1 MSTVLT
7 VLTLASGLFALLT
20 GVFALRA
27 GLRLRRTYLG
37 LRRYLYTEV
46 TQLTSRTSEVE
57 RSLTALDARIG
68 ALPVR
73 VRELQQNLATL
84 RILSGTLGN
93 SLRQAQKALS
103 STGLKSPLAWPSIG
117 AFNDSPGG
125 RGGAGRDDE
134 AKTTRL

>member
-37 LRRYLYTEV
+37 LRGYLYTEV
-46 TQLTSRTSEVE
+46 TRLTSRTSEVE

-73 VRELQQNLATL
+73 IRELQQNLATL

-103 STGLKSPLAWPSIG
+103 ATGPKSPLARPSTG
-117 AFNDSPGG
+117 AFNDSLGG
-125 RGGAGRDDE
+125 RGGAGRDDKGE
-134 AKTTRL
+134 TTRP